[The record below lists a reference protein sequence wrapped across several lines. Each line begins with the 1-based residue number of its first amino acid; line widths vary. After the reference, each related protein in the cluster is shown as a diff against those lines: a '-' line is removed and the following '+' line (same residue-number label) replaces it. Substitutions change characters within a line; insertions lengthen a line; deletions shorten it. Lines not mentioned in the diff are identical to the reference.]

1 MKGMKGKKISKCTGD
16 YLTLINLINV
26 RLAVHISSA
35 IRMVYR
41 LLLVLK
47 ILFNWEKIDM
57 QKPTSMLRLLIA

>member
-26 RLAVHISSA
+26 RLAVHISA